1 MPEIIEAKHGSE
13 QGHFYYPDGRPA
25 YTYLN
30 KKGEEKPTTLREA
43 RKLGLW
49 PGCTTV
55 IKLASQP
62 GLINWIIDQHILAAL
77 SLPRIPDET
86 DDEFVAR
93 IKEDAKAQAKRAA
106 EIGTT
111 VHACVQSGF
120 ENKLLAADA
129 KVYYLSAREAL
140 NEAVG
145 CLCWKSE
152 QSFAKDG
159 YGGKVD
165 LHTWDLEQQYVVDI
179 KSTTKPLEGLKTWD
193 EHSLQLAAYR
203 HGLGMDDARCFI
215 LYIHT
220 ETAESKL
227 IELDSKELE
236 KGWKCFAALL
246 QFFYAKTSLGV

>member
-1 MPEIIEAKHGSE
+1 MPEIITNVHAQENGHWYDKNGKEAHS
-13 QGHFYYPDGRPA
+13 YI
-25 YTYLN
+25 N
-30 KKGEEKPTTLREA
+30 KKGEEKPTTLRQA
-43 RKLGLW
+43 RTEGLV
-49 PGCTTV
+49 PSVTS
-55 IKLASQP
+55 IIRLAAAP
-62 GLINWIIDQHILAAL
+62 GLDAWKADQVIMAAL
-77 SLPRIPDET
+77 SLPRVPDET
-86 DDEFVAR
+86 DDQFVAR

-236 KGWKCFAALL
+236 KGFKMFVALRDY
-246 QFFYAKTSLGV
+246 FYAKTSLGV